1 MIDNKENP
9 MSPETHYRDLKPD
22 EPDLKSIR
30 ESRGLTLK
38 DIFKKTRISVTTLS
52 AIENSDFHLLP
63 PPVFTKS
70 FIKIYAKSLG
80 VESSS
85 TLARYEQYLKTLDI
99 AYKNAETKKPPVRG
113 RVNYRRFLWITTIIV
128 VAVSATFM
136 LFWQKSHIEVL
147 QDKPVESAPAAPLT
161 TAANETPTDPQRN
174 SPSPPDAAPK
184 AENNVV
190 PTTTDSPVQH
200 TTHEAARKPDIQ
212 NKDVVLS
219 QTIISTHKETKEK
232 YPLIMEARELT
243 WLRIKENQNPPYEIL
258 LQPGEKI
265 EKSASQFMIDI
276 GNAGGI
282 SIEFQGKSLGNL
294 GKQGEVVHLT
304 LP

>member
-1 MIDNKENP
+1 MSNNTENP
-9 MSPETHYRDLKPD
+9 MSSETHHRDLKPD
-22 EPDLKSIR
+22 EPDFKSIR

-70 FIKIYAKSLG
+70 FIKIYAKYLG

-85 TLARYEQYLKTLDI
+85 TLARYEQYLKTLDT
-99 AYKNAETKKPPVRG
+99 AYRNAETKKPPVRV
-113 RVNYRRFLWITTIIV
+113 RVNYLRFLWITTIIV
-128 VAVSATFM
+128 VAVSATFI
-136 LFWQKSHIEVL
+136 LFCQKSHIEVL

-174 SPSPPDAAPK
+174 SPSPIDVAQK
-184 AENNVV
+184 AEKNVV

-243 WLRIKENQNPPYEIL
+243 WLRIKADHNPPYEIL
-258 LQPGEKI
+258 LKPGEKI
-265 EKSASQFMIDI
+265 EKSASQFIIDI

-282 SIEFQGKSLGNL
+282 AIEFQGKSLGNL

>member
-1 MIDNKENP
+1 MADNTENP
-9 MSPETHYRDLKPD
+9 MSSETNYKDLNPD
-22 EPDLKSIR
+22 ETDFKSIR

-38 DIFKKTRISVTTLS
+38 DIYKSTRISVTNLS
-52 AIENSDFHLLP
+52 AIENGDFHLLP

-70 FIKIYAKSLG
+70 FIKKYAKSLD

-85 TLARYEQYLKTLDI
+85 TLARYEQYLKMLDT
-99 AYKNAETKKPPVRG
+99 ACRNAEIKKPPVRA
-113 RVNYRRFLWITTIIV
+113 RVNYRRILWGSTIIA
-128 VAVSATFM
+128 VAVSAAFF
-136 LFWQKSHIEVL
+136 LFCQKAHIEVL
-147 QDKPVESAPAAPLT
+147 QNPPVESAPAIPPT
-161 TAANETPTDPQRN
+161 TTANETPTDTQRN
-174 SPSPPDAAPK
+174 SPSPIAVAPK
-184 AENNVV
+184 AEIKTV

-200 TTHEAARKPDIQ
+200 TTHEAARNPDIQ

-219 QTIISTHKETKEK
+219 QKIIGTHKETKEK

-243 WLRIKENQNPPYEIL
+243 WLRIKADHNPPYQIL
-258 LQPGEKI
+258 LKPGEKI

-282 SIEFQGKSLGNL
+282 AIEFQGKSLGNL
-294 GKQGEVVHLT
+294 GKQGEVVHLS

>member
-1 MIDNKENP
+1 MSNNTENP
-9 MSPETHYRDLKPD
+9 MSSETHHRDLKPD
-22 EPDLKSIR
+22 EPDFKSIR
-30 ESRGLTLK
+30 ESKGLTLK
-38 DIFKKTRISVTTLS
+38 DMFKSTRISVTNLS

-85 TLARYEQYLKTLDI
+85 TLARYEQYLKTLDT
-99 AYKNAETKKPPVRG
+99 ACRDAEKKPPVRN
-113 RVNYRRFLWITTIIV
+113 RINYRRILWGSSIIAV
-128 VAVSATFM
+128 VVSAAFF
-136 LFWQKSHIEVL
+136 LFWQKSHIELL

-161 TAANETPTDPQRN
+161 TAANETPTDSQRN
-174 SPSPPDAAPK
+174 SPSPADVAQK
-184 AENNVV
+184 AETTTVH
-190 PTTTDSPVQH
+190 TTTDSPVQH

-212 NKDVVLS
+212 NKDIVLS
-219 QTIISTHKETKEK
+219 QNIISTHKETKEK

-243 WLRIKENQNPPYEIL
+243 WLRIRADHNPPYEIL
-258 LQPGEKI
+258 LKPGEKI

-282 SIEFQGKSLGNL
+282 TIEFQGKSLGNL
-294 GKQGEVVHLT
+294 GKQGEVVHLS

>member
-1 MIDNKENP
+1 MSNNTENP
-9 MSPETHYRDLKPD
+9 MSSETHHRDLKPD
-22 EPDLKSIR
+22 EPDFKSIR
-30 ESRGLTLK
+30 ESKGLTLK
-38 DIFKKTRISVTTLS
+38 DMFKSTRISVTNLS

-85 TLARYEQYLKTLDI
+85 TLARYEQYLKTLDT
-99 AYKNAETKKPPVRG
+99 ACRDAEKKPPVRN
-113 RVNYRRFLWITTIIV
+113 RINYRRILWGSTIIAV
-128 VAVSATFM
+128 VVSAAFF
-136 LFWQKSHIEVL
+136 LFWQKSHIELL

-161 TAANETPTDPQRN
+161 TAANETPTDSQRN
-174 SPSPPDAAPK
+174 SPSPADVAQK
-184 AENNVV
+184 AETTTVH
-190 PTTTDSPVQH
+190 TTTDSPAQQ

-212 NKDVVLS
+212 NKDDLLS
-219 QTIISTHKETKEK
+219 QNIISTHKETKEK

-243 WLRIKENQNPPYEIL
+243 WLRIRADHNPPYEIL
-258 LQPGEKI
+258 LKPGEKI

-282 SIEFQGKSLGNL
+282 TIEFQGKSLGNL
-294 GKQGEVVHLT
+294 GKQGEVVHLS

>member
-1 MIDNKENP
+1 MTNNTENP
-9 MSPETHYRDLKPD
+9 TSSETHYRDLKPD
-22 EPDLKSIR
+22 EPDFKSIR

-38 DIFKKTRISVTTLS
+38 DIFKRTRINTTTLS

-85 TLARYEQYLKTLDI
+85 TLARYEQYLKTLDT
-99 AYKNAETKKPPVRG
+99 ACGDAEIKKPPVRAK
-113 RVNYRRFLWITTIIV
+113 VNYRRILWGSTIIA
-128 VAVSATFM
+128 VAVSAAFF
-136 LFWQKSHIEVL
+136 LSWQTSYIEVL
-147 QDKPVESAPAAPLT
+147 QDKPVESVPAAPRT
-161 TAANETPTDPQRN
+161 TAANETPTDTRGS
-174 SPSPPDAAPK
+174 SPSPKDVAK
-184 AENNVV
+184 KTEENTSQ
-190 PTTTDSPVQH
+190 PATDTPVHQS
-200 TTHEAARKPDIQ
+200 THESAREPDTQ
-212 NKDVVLS
+212 NKDVVIS
-219 QTIISTHKETKEK
+219 QKIISTHKETKEK

-243 WLRIKENQNPPYEIL
+243 WLRIKEDHNPPYEIL

-265 EKSASQFMIDI
+265 EKSASQFMLDI

-282 SIEFQGKSLGNL
+282 SVEFQGKSLGNL
-294 GKQGEVVHLT
+294 GNKGEVVHLS